1 MKLRILREAEEE
13 AHASAVWYDEQMVGL
28 GDDFLDEL
36 VSALQQIED
45 DPDRFPKLEIA
56 KSEQIRRCRLNR
68 FPYMIIFEI
77 LEAEIVVLAVAHA
90 KRRPNYWRKRD

>member
-68 FPYMIIFEI
+68 FPYLIIFEI